1 MLLVA
6 IQNCDTQTKIQR
18 QRLMP
23 FKLAV
28 DLVET
33 VPQWAD
39 IHQSMHP
46 SHGIG
51 TDHGP
56 FQPPFPEA
64 GCGDGF
70 QGIEAA
76 QVRPD
81 HRQGGF
87 EDERGGR
94 PRLRSLVG
102 NLVEHLAGKVKHLLG
117 IANQTVEQALRV
129 PAISSPACAS
139 IRVRRLLR

>member
-33 VPQWAD
+33 VPQLAD
-39 IHQSMHP
+39 IHHGMYP
-46 SHGIG
+46 SHGVG
-51 TDHGP
+51 TAHGAS
-56 FQPPFPEA
+56 QPPFPEA
-64 GCGDGF
+64 GGGDGF
-70 QGIEAA
+70 QRIETS
-76 QVRPD
+76 QTRPE
-81 HRQGGF
+81 HRQSGF
-87 EDERGGR
+87 QNPRGRR
-94 PRLRSLVG
+94 PRLRTPVG
-102 NLVEHLAGKVKHLLG
+102 DFVEHLAGKVKHLLG